1 MLLCSTYQKKKKR
14 QTVTTKYVKCI
25 ASTFCSTFVNFGIH
39 FTIVVLLAK
48 KKKKNLQI
56 GISTWWFTN
65 ENHSQNAQ
73 LLCCIDLC
81 LKFCMNYKIDTFIE
95 FIQRSL
101 LRLIIN
107 RHSLEKSTTTRQDFS
122 SFRQK
127 SSTLITFSGTKTCE
141 LSTTA
146 RGWSMISIIKP
157 RSGMKWA
164 QNIYLG

>member
-1 MLLCSTYQKKKKR
+1 MVYKR
-14 QTVTTKYVKCI
+14 KSFTKRATT
-25 ASTFCSTFVNFGIH
+25 
-39 FTIVVLLAK
+39 
-48 KKKKNLQI
+48 
-56 GISTWWFTN
+56 
-65 ENHSQNAQ
+65 

-146 RGWSMISIIKP
+146 RG
-157 RSGMKWA
+157 
-164 QNIYLG
+164 

>member
-1 MLLCSTYQKKKKR
+1 MLLCSTYKKNDKQLR
-14 QTVTTKYVKCI
+14 LNTWSV
-25 ASTFCSTFVNFGIH
+25 SLRHFVPLSWTLA
-39 FTIVVLLAK
+39 FTSLSLSYLQ
-48 KKKKNLQI
+48 KKNLQI

>member
-1 MLLCSTYQKKKKR
+1 MLLCSTYKKKR
-14 QTVTTKYVKCI
+14 RQTVKTNYVKCI

-39 FTIVVLLAK
+39 LTNVVLLAK
-48 KKKKNLQI
+48 KKKKLANRNLYVMVYKRK
-56 GISTWWFTN
+56 TFTKR
-65 ENHSQNAQ
+65 AAMKY

-122 SFRQK
+122 SFREK

-141 LSTTA
+141 LSTA
-146 RGWSMISIIKP
+146 RG
-157 RSGMKWA
+157 
-164 QNIYLG
+164 